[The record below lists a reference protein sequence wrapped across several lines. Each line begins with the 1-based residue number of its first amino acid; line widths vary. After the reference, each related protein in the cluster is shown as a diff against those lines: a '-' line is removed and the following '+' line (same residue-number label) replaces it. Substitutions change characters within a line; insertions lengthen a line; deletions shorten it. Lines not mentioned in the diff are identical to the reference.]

1 MQVDV
6 EVRGRSVLVVGE
18 QRAARRVL
26 RRFQTAEAAVT
37 HLEPSDAAE
46 VRLPA
51 LVGAAQLV
59 VLVGGP
65 DLLRRQVLALATRMR
80 RLVVQE
86 TPASDTGGVTLVG
99 GGPGRTSLLTVEAVA
114 ALREADIVFYDRLSP
129 SDQLPELAPGAELY
143 DVGKSPYRH
152 PVTQREIEEL
162 MVGRAR
168 AGDQVVRL
176 KGGDPFVFGRGG
188 EEVQACLAA
197 GIGVRVVP
205 GVSSALAVP
214 ASAGIPVTHRGVSHC
229 FTVLSGHVP
238 PSQEEYQALT
248 DLGGTLVLLMGVAN
262 LEQIVAGL
270 GRAGMAAD
278 RPAAVIERG
287 FSDSQRS
294 TFTSLGELACDARRL
309 GVGSPAVIV
318 IGEVVAVAQI
328 DPGAELLGSIAAWA
342 APHGVGP
349 ERRT

>member
-18 QRAARRVL
+18 RRAARRVL

-37 HLEPSDAAE
+37 HLEPSQVPE
-46 VRLPA
+46 NRLPA

-65 DLLRRQVLALATRMR
+65 ERVRHQVLELTTRMHR
-80 RLVVQE
+80 MVVE
-86 TPASDTGGVTLVG
+86 ESPATEAGGVTLVG
-99 GGPGRTSLLTVEAVA
+99 GGPGRTGLLTVEAVA
-114 ALREADIVFYDRLSP
+114 ALREADIVFYDRLAP
-129 SDQLPELAPGAELY
+129 TDQLGRLAPGAELY

-152 PVTQREIEEL
+152 PVTQRAIEEL

-205 GVSSALAVP
+205 GVSSALSVP
-214 ASAGIPVTHRGVSHC
+214 ASAGIPVTHRGVSRC
-229 FTVLSGHVP
+229 FTVISGHVP
-238 PSQEEYQALT
+238 PSTGEYQALA
-248 DLGGTLVLLMGVAN
+248 DLGGTLVILMGVAN

-270 GRAGMAAD
+270 GRAGMTAE

-294 TFTSLGELACDARRL
+294 TFTTLGELAADARRL
-309 GVGSPAVIV
+309 DIGSPAVIV
-318 IGEVVAVAQI
+318 VGDVVSVARV
-328 DPGAELLGSIAAWA
+328 DPGSELLGSIAAWSA
-342 APHGVGP
+342 LDGVSA
-349 ERRT
+349 ERRP

>member
-26 RRFQTAEAAVT
+26 RRFRAAEAAVT
-37 HLEPSDAAE
+37 HLEPGDAEHA
-46 VRLPA
+46 RLPA

-59 VLVGGP
+59 VLVGRP
-65 DLLRRQVLALATRMR
+65 DLLGRQVLGLATRMR
-80 RLVVQE
+80 RMVVQE
-86 TPASDTGGVTLVG
+86 VPATDAGGVTLVG
-99 GGPGRTSLLTVEAVA
+99 GGPGRTSLLTVAAVA
-114 ALREADIVFYDRLSP
+114 ALREADVVFYDRLAP
-129 SDQLPELAPGAELY
+129 TDQLTQLAPGAELY

-152 PVTQREIEEL
+152 PVTQRAIEEL
-162 MVGRAR
+162 MVVRAR

-188 EEVQACLAA
+188 EEVQACLEA

-205 GVSSALAVP
+205 GISSALAVP
-214 ASAGIPVTHRGVSHC
+214 ASAGIPVTHRGVSRC
-229 FTVLSGHVP
+229 FTVMSGHVP
-238 PSQEEYQALT
+238 PSQDEYQALT
-248 DLGGTLVLLMGVAN
+248 DLGGTLVILMGVAN

-270 GRAGMAAD
+270 GRAGMTAD

-294 TFTSLGELACDARRL
+294 TFTTLGELAADARRL
-309 GVGSPAVIV
+309 DIGSPAVIV
-318 IGEVVAVAQI
+318 IGDVVTVARI
-328 DPGAELLGSIAAWA
+328 DPGTELLGSIAAWSVLD
-342 APHGVGP
+342 GVIA
-349 ERRT
+349 ERHP